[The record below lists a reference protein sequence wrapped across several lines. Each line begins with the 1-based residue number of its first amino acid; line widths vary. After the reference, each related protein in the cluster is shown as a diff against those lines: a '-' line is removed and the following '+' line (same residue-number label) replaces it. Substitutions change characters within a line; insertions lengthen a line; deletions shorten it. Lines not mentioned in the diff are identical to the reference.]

1 MLEILKD
8 ILRKLNQI
16 ESHVNK
22 LKDKIILEEKSD
34 KQQSSE

>member
-16 ESHVNK
+16 ECHVNK
-22 LKDKIILEEKSD
+22 LKVLEEKSD